1 MLKKY
6 ILNRK
11 RTGFTLAGILFSAAI
26 ITFVLV
32 GVLLMFVNTI
42 SISGRI
48 NSDYAATHLAKARIE
63 RARTVM
69 ATNGFNAL
77 TDLDETDTII
87 DSDGVSD
94 PDGVFKRSTK
104 VLPNYGGN
112 VRLTRVD
119 VLLTYAHRGQ
129 WKDNAAITMTTV
141 FTDVQ

>member
-1 MLKKY
+1 
-6 ILNRK
+6 
-11 RTGFTLAGILFSAAI
+11 
-26 ITFVLV
+26 
-32 GVLLMFVNTI
+32 MFVNTI

-119 VLLTYAHRGQ
+119 ALLTYAHRGQ